1 MKKFKLLEKKVDDFE
16 PSTGMFPPSSM
27 QNKVNQALKSKVHQH
42 LASASP
48 SPQKTGEI
56 SPDQTKDIILEDEP
70 PSKKSDFKKELS
82 CEEGDQCGSS
92 PEASCKKHTIQFHKA
107 RDFKETAFGQE
118 ELTRKAKSDLIDQ
131 KITEF
136 EANFENI
143 EGYM

>member
-48 SPQKTGEI
+48 SPLKTGEI
-56 SPDQTKDIILEDEP
+56 SPDKTSNLLLDDEP
-70 PSKKSDFKKELS
+70 PSRKSVIKELS

-92 PEASCKKHTIQFHKA
+92 PEASCKKHTI
-107 RDFKETAFGQE
+107 
-118 ELTRKAKSDLIDQ
+118 
-131 KITEF
+131 
-136 EANFENI
+136 
-143 EGYM
+143 